1 MLAPAFW
8 AIIFGMVSAASD
20 AADAPA
26 AAPYIA
32 FGLAVIP
39 FVFVALA
46 FLSEHP
52 RAPGAAVKGMIV
64 SLLVGIPVSALAQD
78 AVTGLVA
85 GLGAGGIFA
94 LRMDLSHTV
103 KARIIAVVAVTVY
116 CFFLL
121 RTVSGLALLIGP
133 ALPFTSLGI
142 ADHLSERRL
151 ERRRERVSYR
161 CELASA
167 QGVEERELALH
178 GVRLHPGAI
187 RALHGPPHV
196 PGRER
201 IFVEELD
208 RQAGVDQRGDDLAQ
222 AVLPAVFLLGL
233 HVGAHVG
240 VGAFD
245 I

>member
-1 MLAPAFW
+1 VTLTRRRRSPAAGVAPLSPRKKWRAILLATLVLAPAFW

-20 AADAPA
+20 AANAPV

-52 RAPGAAVKGMIV
+52 RASGAAVKGMII

-94 LRMDLSHTV
+94 LRMDLPHTM
-103 KARIIAVVAVTVY
+103 KTRIFAVAAATVY
-116 CFFLL
+116 CFILL

-133 ALPFTSLGI
+133 ALPFTSLGV
-142 ADHLSERRL
+142 ADHLSERRA
-151 ERRRERVSYR
+151 ER
-161 CELASA
+161 SA
-167 QGVEERELALH
+167 AEG
-178 GVRLHPGAI
+178 
-187 RALHGPPHV
+187 
-196 PGRER
+196 
-201 IFVEELD
+201 
-208 RQAGVDQRGDDLAQ
+208 
-222 AVLPAVFLLGL
+222 
-233 HVGAHVG
+233 
-240 VGAFD
+240 
-245 I
+245 

>member
-1 MLAPAFW
+1 MTITRRRPSPPAGVAPLSPQKKWRAILLATLVLAPAFW

-32 FGLAVIP
+32 FGLALIP
-39 FVFVALA
+39 FVFVVLA

-94 LRMDLSHTV
+94 MRMDLSDRT
-103 KARIIAVVAVTVY
+103 KARIIAVVAVTMY
-116 CFFLL
+116 CFLLL

-142 ADHLSERRL
+142 ADHLAERRA
-151 ERRRERVSYR
+151 ER
-161 CELASA
+161 SA
-167 QGVEERELALH
+167 PES
-178 GVRLHPGAI
+178 
-187 RALHGPPHV
+187 
-196 PGRER
+196 
-201 IFVEELD
+201 
-208 RQAGVDQRGDDLAQ
+208 
-222 AVLPAVFLLGL
+222 
-233 HVGAHVG
+233 
-240 VGAFD
+240 
-245 I
+245 